1 MKPQPQTAN
10 SRRRIFVAAWAAKP
24 MFDGVEAFARER
36 GLGWEVEALS
46 RYQPNTIALAMEKER
61 FDGAIIGFC
70 ADEAM
75 ATLHRTSVPAVFLR
89 YDDIVPRRRRRR
101 LAVLHLDFT
110 ELGRAAARHFLDVG
124 GYRAFA
130 FVEATHDPRWSRE
143 RGDAFRDAV
152 ATRGLPF
159 FRFSAAEGVYQAALA
174 NRREISDIAEWL
186 RGVPKPCGVLAATDE
201 RARDT
206 LLACREAGL
215 QVPRQVAILGV
226 NNDEF
231 LCRHIF
237 PNLSSIPQDDAGVGR
252 KAAETLQALF
262 DGRGENRDIRHA
274 VGALPVA
281 ARASTAPPSPGGI
294 LVSRALDWIDAH
306 ACEGVGVRDVVRAL
320 GISKSLLVL
329 RFRELAGTTVLGAIQ
344 ERRLREVRRRL
355 AETDDPIEK
364 ICAASGYGDSG
375 GLRRLFKR
383 RFGESMRAVRAAAKH
398 RTGAGAAL
406 RGAPPP
412 EKPRK
417 DE

>member
-1 MKPQPQTAN
+1 MRPGGDAGGRP
-10 SRRRIFVAAWAAKP
+10 RRIFVAAWAAKP
-24 MFDGVEAFARER
+24 MLDGVEAFARER
-36 GLGWEVEALS
+36 GLGWEVETLP

-61 FDGAIIGFC
+61 LDGAIIGFC

-89 YDDIVPRRRRRR
+89 YDDVVPRRRRRR

-152 ATRGLPF
+152 AKRGLPF

-186 RGVPKPCGVLAATDE
+186 RGIPKPCGVLAATDE

-215 QVPRQVAILGV
+215 QVPRQAAILGV

-252 KAAETLQALF
+252 MAAETLQALF
-262 DGRGENRDIRHA
+262 DGRAENRDIRYA

-281 ARASTAPPSPGGI
+281 ARASTAPPSPGGM
-294 LVSRALDWIDAH
+294 LVSRALDWIDAN
-306 ACEGVGVRDVVRAL
+306 ACGGAGVRDVVRAL
-320 GISKSLLVL
+320 GVSKSLLDL
-329 RFRELAGTTVLGAIQ
+329 RFRELGAGTVLGALT

-383 RFGESMRAVRAAAKH
+383 RHGMAMREYRLEK
-398 RTGAGAAL
+398 R
-406 RGAPPP
+406 RGADAGPAHGA
-412 EKPRK
+412 
-417 DE
+417 